1 MGNGKVI
8 LNSDS
13 IVEEHKLKPSGLPF
27 LQLRDWLD
35 LSLNYS
41 VPFSLLILSRA
52 FIVSGKVKPEE
63 AIQATLSSL
72 PDEVVDIVGVTTLTL
87 RSTTFQLAGNT
98 VQYPMNVTTAGNLV
112 NIRTGI
118 VNTTVTGTVYSDNQL
133 AVYQVDRVLLP
144 LSFFVSISPALVP
157 SKPVK
162 KAPSPVSDESASSTD
177 ASVQASDVV
186 PHRALNVVVCFAGL
200 VIARVHSFRCCSNN
214 NNNNNNK
221 PKPTQTPQLL
231 KIAVTGLTELLRLFS
246 SGQDRMDIV
255 NDVQRY
261 EVSVSSIDDVVMILN
276 SDYENAYFVTVSNGE
291 RERETKKKK
300 QKTTPDEKKKKAPAK
315 HKA

>member
-1 MGNGKVI
+1 MASTIVESI
-8 LNSDS
+8 ASA

-41 VPFSLLILSRA
+41 VPFSLA
-52 FIVSGKVKPEE
+52 FIVSGKMKPEE

-87 RSTTFQLAGNT
+87 RSTTFQLVLSTPSRTSKRSSYNSLSTQAGNT

-144 LSFFVSISPALVP
+144 LSFFCLYFACSGTI
-157 SKPVK
+157 
-162 KAPSPVSDESASSTD
+162 KACEE
-177 ASVQASDVV
+177 
-186 PHRALNVVVCFAGL
+186 G
-200 VIARVHSFRCCSNN
+200 
-214 NNNNNNK
+214 
-221 PKPTQTPQLL
+221 
-231 KIAVTGLTELLRLFS
+231 
-246 SGQDRMDIV
+246 
-255 NDVQRY
+255 
-261 EVSVSSIDDVVMILN
+261 SVSSKRRV
-276 SDYENAYFVTVSNGE
+276 G
-291 RERETKKKK
+291 
-300 QKTTPDEKKKKAPAK
+300 
-315 HKA
+315 